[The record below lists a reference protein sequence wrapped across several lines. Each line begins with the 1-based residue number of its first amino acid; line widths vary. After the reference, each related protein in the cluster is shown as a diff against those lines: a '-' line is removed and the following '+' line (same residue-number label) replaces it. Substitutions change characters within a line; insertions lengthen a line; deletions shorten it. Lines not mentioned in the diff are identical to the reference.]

1 MEDGSGASLTAEPLD
16 REVDILRRALAVLR
30 QRLPRSW
37 ASVVTEQAELEGR
50 RADAL
55 VEIASPD
62 GRQASFVAE
71 VKRSLV
77 TRDLSGMLE
86 RMPPIAH
93 GRSDRLWFPL
103 VIARY
108 LSPAVQTWLTERDV
122 PYVDATGNMRISI
135 DSPGLYLREVGAT
148 RDPWRGPG
156 RPLGTLSGHP
166 AARVVRAL
174 LDFRSP
180 MSMSDLIKKSGA
192 STGAAY
198 RVVEFLEQE
207 TLVER
212 VPRGPIDTI
221 SWRRLLLRWS
231 KDYGF
236 QRSNTVYRY
245 LEPRGMPNLLDKLRN
260 TKDIGYAV
268 TGSLAAHQWA
278 PYAAARLA
286 MIHVDD
292 PEQFA
297 LAVGLR
303 PVDTGANVLL
313 ATGAHNVAFDRAE
326 MIDEIM
332 LAAPSQTAAD
342 LLTGPGRAP
351 AEAMALLDWME
362 EHEDQWRR

>member
-1 MEDGSGASLTAEPLD
+1 MADRTGSSPTVEPLE
-16 REVDILRRALAVLR
+16 REIDVLRRALAMLR
-30 QRLPRSW
+30 ERLPRSW
-37 ASVVTEQAELEGR
+37 SSTVTEEAEISGHR
-50 RADAL
+50 VDAL

-62 GRQASFVAE
+62 GRYAMFVAE
-71 VKRSLV
+71 VKRVLV
-77 TRDLSGMLE
+77 TRDLIGMLE
-86 RMPPIAH
+86 QVPTADH
-93 GRSDRLWFPL
+93 GDSGRPMRPL
-103 VIARY
+103 IIARY
-108 LSPAVQTWLTERDV
+108 LSSSVQTWLTEHDV

-135 DSPGLYLREVGAT
+135 DSPGLYLREVGAV

-156 RPLGTLSGHP
+156 RPRGTLSGPP

-174 LDFRSP
+174 LDFRPP
-180 MSMSDLIKKSGA
+180 MSMSDLIHRSGA

-207 TLVER
+207 TLIER
-212 VPRGPIDTI
+212 APRGPIDI
-221 SWRRLLLRWS
+221 IHWRRLLLRWS

-236 QRSNTVYRY
+236 QRSNAIYRY
-245 LEPRGMPNLLDKLRN
+245 LEPRGMPNLLDMLRN
-260 TKDIGYAV
+260 VESIRYAV

-278 PYAAARLA
+278 PYADARLA

-297 LAVGLR
+297 IATGLR

-313 ATGAHNVAFDRAE
+313 AVGEYNVALERAA
-326 MIDEIM
+326 IIGGIR

-342 LLTGPGRAP
+342 LLTGPGRSP

-362 EHEDQWRR
+362 KHEDQWRR